1 MAEAEATNPFDTGS
15 KKKARIEIIPL
26 IDVIFFLLATFVLFT
41 LSLNKI
47 QSQESKLPTPV
58 PPEQNQTPPEPPAVI
73 QVSDGDS
80 VFFNR
85 DITTIR
91 ELTHHVTQYKNSSIA
106 NGIVPKVLVTGDDR
120 AKYGRL
126 IQALDIAVSAGIER
140 ENISFETAYRPSGR

>member
-1 MAEAEATNPFDTGS
+1 MAETEAKNPFDTGGG
-15 KKKARIEIIPL
+15 KKARIEIIPL

-47 QSQESKLPTPV
+47 QSQESKLPAPV
-58 PPEQNQTPPEPPAVI
+58 IEPNPNPPEPPAVI

-91 ELTHHVTQYKNSSIA
+91 ELTHHVTQYKNTSIA
-106 NGIVPKVLVTGDDR
+106 NGVVPKVLVTGDDR

>member
-1 MAEAEATNPFDTGS
+1 MAETETKTPFDTGG

-47 QSQESKLPTPV
+47 QSQESKLPTPAKD
-58 PPEQNQTPPEPPAVI
+58 TPKSEPPAVI

-85 DITTIR
+85 DITTIS
-91 ELTHHVTQYKNSSIA
+91 ELTHHVTQYKNSSIS
-106 NGIVPKVLVTGDDR
+106 GGVVPKVLVTGDDR

-126 IQALDIAVSAGIER
+126 IQALDIAVTAGIER

>member
-1 MAEAEATNPFDTGS
+1 MAEVEVKNPFDTGG

-58 PPEQNQTPPEPPAVI
+58 PTKDTPPEPPAVV

-91 ELTHHVTQYKNSSIA
+91 ELTHHITSYKNTSMA
-106 NGIVPKVLVTGDDR
+106 NGTVPKVIITGDDR

-126 IQALDIAVSAGIER
+126 IQALDIAVSSGIER